1 MISSKFCSE
10 FDRYRYASGQTRVL
24 KKLVQAFPLS
34 GKTLWR
40 ETLKSRFSALWEN
53 SVEGN
58 PPHKFSAHTTN
69 FICFVTKGNNF
80 MQRLFALVLVIGFW
94 FNFAPPASATGA
106 SLVPCSESPAFLQ
119 RAKDARNTT
128 SDPKSGAKRFERYA
142 QAQCGP
148 EGLPHLIV
156 DGRLDRAGDFL
167 IPSILFLYIAGWI
180 GWAGRSYLRAIR
192 KLDGSPEMKE
202 IIIDVPLAL
211 QCTIGGATWPLAATS
226 EFLSGELYAKDEE
239 IPVSPR

>member
-1 MISSKFCSE
+1 
-10 FDRYRYASGQTRVL
+10 
-24 KKLVQAFPLS
+24 
-34 GKTLWR
+34 
-40 ETLKSRFSALWEN
+40 
-53 SVEGN
+53 
-58 PPHKFSAHTTN
+58 
-69 FICFVTKGNNF
+69 

-94 FNFAPPASATGA
+94 FNFAPPASASAGA
-106 SLVPCSESPAFLQ
+106 NLVPCSESPAFLQ

-128 SDPKSGAKRFERYA
+128 GDPNSGAKRFERYA

-156 DGRLDRAGDFL
+156 DGRLDRAGDFI

-180 GWAGRSYLRAIR
+180 GWAGRSYIRAS
-192 KLDGSPEMKE
+192 KKMEGSPESRE

-211 QCTIGGATWPLAATS
+211 QCTAGGATWPLAATS